1 MKQLT
6 TLALVVGTI
15 LLFPLAGLAQES
27 GQAAR
32 PADKQEQKQAERER
46 KRKEKEDA
54 QQQMQQAGTRCTRLK
69 RKQ

>member
-1 MKQLT
+1 MKQFT
-6 TLALVVGTI
+6 TLALIVCTL
-15 LLFPLAGLAQES
+15 LLFPPSVRAQES

-32 PADKQEQKQAERER
+32 PADKQGPKQAERER

-54 QQQMQQAGTRCTRLK
+54 QQQQVGTRCTRLK

>member
-6 TLALVVGTI
+6 TLALVACAM
-15 LLFPLAGLAQES
+15 LFFPGAGGAQDS

-46 KRKEKEDA
+46 KRKEKEEA